1 MARWLL
7 AIYTMKNNFE
17 DDNRVI
23 VDMNVEG
30 MPWYNPNKTSDLDIN
45 SNLSKYDFFKLMLSS
60 LKAALT
66 IAAIFSIAL
75 IIFVIFQI

>member
-1 MARWLL
+1 
-7 AIYTMKNNFE
+7 MKNNFE

-30 MPWYNPNKTSDLDIN
+30 MSWYNPNKTSDLGIN

-75 IIFVIFQI
+75 IIFVIFCLKVWFKV